1 MELTEQKHKVE
12 WLNGSSNFS
21 EGVQPRK
28 EQLDMVE
35 FCRDSIIA
43 KKKKVMMID
52 APTGCL
58 TRNEKINIYILKDRN
73 INEEETSKST

>member
-43 KKKKVMMID
+43 KKKKVMMISFSSL
-52 APTGCL
+52 ALCELPTTTWL
-58 TRNEKINIYILKDRN
+58 RLVL
-73 INEEETSKST
+73 